1 MKKGLF
7 FIMSLL
13 FAFSFSLG
21 LQRASKASEDNPS
34 LEEKRDFRAA
44 WVSYYTGDINY
55 KNEADYKQQ
64 IDTILDALEYYNMN
78 AIIFHIRANHDAWYR
93 SKLNKVNSQL
103 ANVDFD
109 VFDPLEY
116 VITESH
122 KRGIE
127 FHAWLNPYRI
137 GSTYK
142 SAADIASAFAAY
154 PHNPASDADQVLLG
168 TTLQILNPGIPEV
181 RDFIVETC
189 MEIVENYDV
198 DAIHFDDYF
207 YADGIDDSATRAK
220 YNTKNLSV
228 ANFRR
233 EQVDQFIY
241 QLKSSLDVFNQT
253 HHRFVQLGVSPTGV
267 YKNANSAQEAATS
280 LENYQ
285 YNGQGDLVYPIGATT
300 GCQMHYE
307 SYLYCDTLKWV
318 NQGWINYI
326 LPQTYWSTTH
336 SLAPFERL
344 INWWNMAVAKKDV
357 NLYAGMGIYM
367 WTGQSGE
374 AMRQV
379 QITNALEHVLGTS
392 VYSYRQIAAAYK
404 QTDQNAKTQMQQL
417 KNLAWQNKAI
427 VPTIAGFTEEKIG
440 SVENF
445 SVEGNKLFWD
455 RLEGA
460 KFYIV
465 YRNGEIADI
474 INGTEDIIVW
484 NDTESGEYLYDVIPL
499 SYTNTLGNPTTKV
512 VEDKESPIHATISL
526 DADGKNLYETKMSYQ
541 LDKGITVYAWLTND
555 APDASRLA
563 YDWTSS
569 NDEIASISPYGT
581 ITTKQYGTVKIRGT
595 LKTNQSIYAEFYINV
610 CTPETALK
618 EVTVSFKNPDGTIIE
633 QQRIQYGDNVVCQ
646 TIPTMPST
654 QKYDYVF
661 IGFQHSLHNIT
672 EDIEIY
678 AVYQA
683 NIRSYMVTYKNADG
697 TILMVQSVLYGEMPN
712 PPVNPTLDSDVAYTY
727 RFKGWDQE
735 NKIII
740 EDTIITA
747 VYSTIDNSYF
757 LSFETNCDSQ
767 IRDQM
772 YYHYEKI
779 DKTSLPIPTREGYA
793 FAGWYQDEAFTLS
806 CPDSFQLVEDST
818 LYAKW
823 TKQMPIYF
831 YGISNEIYYSTY
843 VEEGT
848 IIYPVMAPILDGYDF
863 IGWTEDL
870 NQNELFDFS
879 QPVYDPLHLYPVYRE
894 NKQYT
899 IKYYY
904 NGQVQHTVLV
914 EPLSQLDVLP
924 PELDGYDRFDGW
936 YFDEAFTQPVPTSY
950 EVVES
955 ITLYGKITRMYCIR
969 IYGIQGVLLEEI
981 VEEGTNLEDKLLSAS
996 QIPVEGYTFVGWN
1009 QESTEGYQSVTQNME
1024 IYAIYQLK
1032 GGCNCHSSLLVTGF
1046 LSMISCFLYII
1057 IRKKD

>member
-7 FIMSLL
+7 FIMSLM
-13 FAFSFSLG
+13 FVFSFSLG
-21 LQRASKASEDNPS
+21 LQKTSKASEDTPS
-34 LEEKRDFRAA
+34 LEGERDFRAA
-44 WVSYYTGDINY
+44 WVSYYTGDVSY
-55 KNEADYKQQ
+55 KNETDYKRQ
-64 IDTILDALEYYNMN
+64 IDTILDALEYYHMN

-103 ANVDFD
+103 VNVDFD

-137 GSTYK
+137 GSTYQ
-142 SAADIASAFAAY
+142 SASDIANAFAAY
-154 PHNPASDADQVLLG
+154 PHNPASDANQVLLG

-241 QLKSSLDVFNQT
+241 QLKNSLDAFNQT
-253 HHRFVQLGVSPTGV
+253 HHRFVQLGISPTGV
-267 YKNANSAQEAATS
+267 YKNANSAQEALTP
-280 LENYQ
+280 LDKYQ
-285 YNGQGDLVYPIGATT
+285 YNSQGDLVYPIGATT

-374 AMRQV
+374 ALRQV
-379 QITNALEHVLGTS
+379 QITDALAHVLGTS

-404 QTDQNAKTQMQQL
+404 QTDQNAKAQMEQL
-417 KNLAWQNKAI
+417 KNLAWPNQAI
-427 VPTIAGFTEEKIG
+427 VPTIAGFAEEKIG

-445 SVEGNKLFWD
+445 SVEGNTLFWD

-460 KFYIV
+460 KFYVI

-474 INGTEDIIVW
+474 INGTEDIVVW
-484 NDTESGEYLYDVIPL
+484 NDSETGEYVYDVVPL
-499 SYTNTLGNPTTKV
+499 SYTNTLGNPTTKI
-512 VEDKESPIHATISL
+512 VEDKEPPIHATLSL
-526 DADGKNLYETKMSYQ
+526 DVEGNQQFDAKMSYA
-541 LDKGITVYAWLTND
+541 LEKETTAYVWLTSD

-563 YDWTSS
+563 YDWSSS
-569 NDEIASISPYGT
+569 NDEIVSISPYGT
-581 ITTKQYGTVKIRGT
+581 LTTKQYGTVKIRGT
-595 LKTNQSIYAEFYINV
+595 LKTNPAIYAEFYINV

-618 EVTVSFKNPDGTIIE
+618 EVTVSFKNPDGSIIE
-633 QQRIQYGDNVVCQ
+633 QQRIPYGESVVCQ

-661 IGFQHSLHNIT
+661 MGFQHSLHNII
-672 EDIEIY
+672 EDIDIY

-683 NIRSYMVTYKNADG
+683 NIRSYQVTYQNADG
-697 TILMVQSVLYGEMPN
+697 TILTVQSVLYGQLPT
-712 PPVNPTLDSDVAYTY
+712 PPADPTLDPDVAYTY

-735 NKIII
+735 NQVIV

-747 VYSTIDNSYF
+747 VYSKIDNSYF
-757 LSFETNCDSQ
+757 LSFETNCD
-767 IRDQM
+767 IELRDRM
-772 YYHYEKI
+772 YYHYETI
-779 DKTSLPIPTREGYA
+779 DSALLPIPTREGYI
-793 FAGWYQDEAFTLS
+793 FMGWYQDEALVHA
-806 CPDSFQLVEDST
+806 CPDAFQLVEDMT

-823 TKQMPIYF
+823 AKRMDIYF
-831 YGISNEIYYSTY
+831 YGISQEVYYSTY

-848 IIYPVMAPILDGYDF
+848 IIHPVMAPALDGYDF
-863 IGWTEDL
+863 VGWTEDL
-870 NQNELFDFS
+870 NSNELFDFS
-879 QPVYDPLHLYPVYRE
+879 QPVNASLYLYPVYKE

-899 IKYYY
+899 LNYYY
-904 NGQVQHTVLV
+904 YGQIQHSVLF
-914 EPLSQLDVLP
+914 EPLSHLDALK

-936 YFDEAFTQPVPTSY
+936 YLDASFTQPVPSDY

-955 ITLYGKITRMYCIR
+955 VTLYGKITRMYCIR
-969 IYGIQGVLLEEI
+969 IYGVQGIVLEEI
-981 VEEGTNLEDKLLSAS
+981 VEEGTNLEDKLSSVS
-996 QIPVEGYTFVGWN
+996 QISVKGYIFVGWN
-1009 QESTEGYQSVTQNME
+1009 QESIEGYQSVSQDME
-1024 IYAIYQLK
+1024 IYATYQLK
-1032 GGCNCHSSLLVTGF
+1032 GGCNCHNSLLVMGF
-1046 LSMISCFLYII
+1046 FSVLSCFLYVM